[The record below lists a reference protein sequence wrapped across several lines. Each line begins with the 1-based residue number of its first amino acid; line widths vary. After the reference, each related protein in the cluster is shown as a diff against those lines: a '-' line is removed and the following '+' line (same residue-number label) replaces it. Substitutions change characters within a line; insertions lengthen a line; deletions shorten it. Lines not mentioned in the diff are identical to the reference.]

1 LSFRRET
8 GIIQGDRDHKHYN
21 IERRISMAE
30 ENKVIL
36 VEVLQ
41 GTQVATGG

>member
-1 LSFRRET
+1 LFFRRET
-8 GIIQGDRDHKHYN
+8 GIIQGDRDYEHYN
-21 IERRISMAE
+21 IERRIFMAE
-30 ENKVIL
+30 DNKVIL